1 MFQPQRVIFRLKY
14 FRKHILTVFEC
25 FILVNNPS
33 LYLCKYC
40 YNYNKICESGNT
52 IIADSVKT
60 KLTCF
65 FTTGC
70 KILHQPQDYL
80 LWLKLIT
87 EINTV

>member
-1 MFQPQRVIFRLKY
+1 
-14 FRKHILTVFEC
+14 VFEC

-33 LYLCKYC
+33 LYSCKYC
-40 YNYNKICESGNT
+40 YNYKKICESGNS

-65 FTTGC
+65 LGQVARY
-70 KILHQPQDYL
+70 LHQPEDYP

-87 EINTV
+87 EINTTDSLVVLTALYSFTL